1 MLVVTFYKFIEL
13 DDVEELRDCLW
24 QRAKLD
30 RALSFCQDQNLK
42 GTILLASEG
51 INATL
56 SGEEENLNNLINF
69 LKQDKRFADIQP
81 KFSETDEPPFHRLK
95 VKIKPEIVTMGR
107 EEAKPTIATGKHIDP
122 KTWNELIADPEVLVI
137 DTRNEYEYKVGTFQ
151 NAISPQT
158 DNFREFPEF
167 VEENL
172 DPKQHKKIAMFCT
185 GGIRCE
191 KASAY
196 LKEQGFEEVYQLNGG
211 ILNYLDNISPEE
223 SLWKGE
229 CFVFDQRVAVN
240 ENLETGDHELC
251 YGCRHPLSPEDRQSE
266 KYQPGVS
273 CPYCYDQLT
282 PEKRDRF
289 AERWRQEKIARQRQQ
304 KHVGAEM
311 SNFSNF

>member
-13 DDVEELRDCLW
+13 DDIEKLRD
-24 QRAKLD
+24 RAFKI
-30 RALSFCQDQNLK
+30 CHDQNLT

-56 SGEEENLNNLINF
+56 SGELENLNNFLNF
-69 LKQDKRFADIQP
+69 LKQDQRFADIKP
-81 KFSETDEPPFHRLK
+81 KFSETDETPFHRLK
-95 VKIKPEIVTMGR
+95 VKIKSEIVTMGR
-107 EEAKPTIATGKHIDP
+107 EEAKPTIATGEHIDP
-122 KTWNELIADPEVLVI
+122 KTWNELITDPEVIVI
-137 DTRNEYEYKVGTFQ
+137 DTRNNYEYKVGTFQ
-151 NAISPQT
+151 KAISPET
-158 DNFREFPEF
+158 NNFREFPEF

-211 ILNYLDNISPEE
+211 ILNYLETVSPEE
-223 SLWKGE
+223 SLWEGE
-229 CFVFDQRVAVN
+229 CFVFDHRVAIN
-240 ENLETGDHELC
+240 EDLAPGNHELC

-282 PEKRDRF
+282 KQQRDRF

-311 SNFSNF
+311 PQQSHNSSSGSR

>member
-13 DDVEELRDCLW
+13 ENLEELR
-24 QRAKLD
+24 D
-30 RALSFCQDQNLK
+30 RALSFCQQQNLK

-56 SGEEENLNNLINF
+56 SGEQENLDNFIHF
-69 LKQDKRFADIQP
+69 LKQDQRFADIQP
-81 KFSETDEPPFHRLK
+81 KFSESDNPPFHRMK
-95 VKIKPEIVTMGR
+95 VKIKPEIVTMGV
-107 EEAKPTIATGKHIDP
+107 EEINPKITTGQHIDP
-122 KTWNELIADPEVLVI
+122 ETWNKLITDPEVLVI

-151 NAISPQT
+151 NAISPKT
-158 DNFREFPEF
+158 DHFREFPEF

-211 ILNYLDNISPEE
+211 ILNYLDSISPEE
-223 SLWKGE
+223 SLWQGE
-229 CFVFDQRVAVN
+229 CFVFDHRVAVN
-240 ENLETGDHELC
+240 ENLEKGNHEIC
-251 YGCRHPLSPEDRQSE
+251 YGCRHPLSPEDRKSE

-282 PEKRDRF
+282 KEQRDRF
-289 AERWRQEKIARQRQQ
+289 AERWRQEQIARQRQQ

-311 SNFSNF
+311 PQQSYNF

>member
-13 DDVEELRDCLW
+13 ENLEELR
-24 QRAKLD
+24 D
-30 RALSFCQDQNLK
+30 RALSFCQQQNLK

-56 SGEEENLNNLINF
+56 SGEQENLDNFIHF
-69 LKQDKRFADIQP
+69 LKQDQRFADIQP
-81 KFSETDEPPFHRLK
+81 KFSESDNPPFHRMK
-95 VKIKPEIVTMGR
+95 VKIKPEIVTMGV
-107 EEAKPTIATGKHIDP
+107 EEINPKITTGQHIDP
-122 KTWNELIADPEVLVI
+122 ETWNKLITDPEVLVI

-151 NAISPQT
+151 NAISPKT
-158 DNFREFPEF
+158 DHFREFPEF

-211 ILNYLDNISPEE
+211 ILNYLDSISPEE
-223 SLWKGE
+223 SLWQGE
-229 CFVFDQRVAVN
+229 CFVFDHRVAVN
-240 ENLETGDHELC
+240 ENLEKGNHEIC
-251 YGCRHPLSPEDRQSE
+251 YGCRHPLSPEDRKSE

-273 CPYCYDQLT
+273 CPYCYDELT
-282 PEKRDRF
+282 KEQRDRF
-289 AERWRQEKIARQRQQ
+289 AERWRQEQIARQRKQ

-311 SNFSNF
+311 PQQSYNF